1 MSNRQRGDDLN
12 PDGNADMCEKD
23 VNTMREKALSASVPE
38 TVSGVSSREETLG
51 SIVIEIL
58 RAGESVTRRTVCL
71 KLAAR
76 LSKTDDP
83 IVEAHLGDLIGLLL
97 PSCRNDE

>member
-1 MSNRQRGDDLN
+1 
-12 PDGNADMCEKD
+12 MCEKD
-23 VNTMREKALSASVPE
+23 VNVMPEKALSAGVPE
-38 TVSGVSSREETLG
+38 AVSGVPSREETLG
-51 SIVIEIL
+51 DIVIEIL
-58 RAGESVTRRTVCL
+58 RAGECITRRTVCL

-83 IVEAHLGDLIGLLL
+83 IVEAHLGELIGLLL

>member
-1 MSNRQRGDDLN
+1 MSNSQRGDDLN
-12 PDGNADMCEKD
+12 PDGNADMCEED
-23 VNTMREKALSASVPE
+23 VNVMREKALSAE
-38 TVSGVSSREETLG
+38 AVSGVPSREETLG
-51 SIVIEIL
+51 DIVIEIL
-58 RAGESVTRRTVCL
+58 RAGECITRRTVCL

-83 IVEAHLGDLIGLLL
+83 IVEAHLGALIGLLL

>member
-1 MSNRQRGDDLN
+1 V
-12 PDGNADMCEKD
+12 CEKD
-23 VNTMREKALSASVPE
+23 VNKKHEKDLSV
-38 TVSGVSSREETLG
+38 TVSETMSGVPSREETLG

-83 IVEAHLGDLIGLLL
+83 IVEAHLGELIGLLL